1 MISRFLTD
9 SCRPPNRHRCRHHQ
23 CVFFFGFRGL
33 RIEEIKKFC
42 QKQFAKGK
50 TSNKDVNLFL
60 AKERYKDGSRRCSS
74 PGAFDWNTAASVHV
88 AQRASDGISRRNK
101 HTQRR
106 KSREGLY
113 ILPPEKRRR
122 RRSVSFEP
130 TYFRFGPLFH
140 DFCFPTTRGGG
151 TVSIHRNVT

>member
-9 SCRPPNRHRCRHHQ
+9 SCRPPNRHRCRHLQ

-33 RIEEIKKFC
+33 RKSKKFC

-106 KSREGLY
+106 KSGGALY
-113 ILPPEKRRR
+113 
-122 RRSVSFEP
+122 
-130 TYFRFGPLFH
+130 T
-140 DFCFPTTRGGG
+140 TTRKTTTTTVRFFRAYVLSVRPPFSRFLFPNYSWGGDCL
-151 TVSIHRNVT
+151 NP